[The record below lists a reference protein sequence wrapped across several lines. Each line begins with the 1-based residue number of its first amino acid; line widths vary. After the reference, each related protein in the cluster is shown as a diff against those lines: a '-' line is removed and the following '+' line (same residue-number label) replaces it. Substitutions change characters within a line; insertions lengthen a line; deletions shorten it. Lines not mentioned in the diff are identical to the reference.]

1 MLRIEEGA
9 PDVFKKK
16 QEKRTYDQENQ
27 KPVIRSSICT
37 GEKVAGFQDIHT
49 GKFTEVMLIRT
60 SGDLEEFCRLYG
72 IGVGEISTH
81 Y

>member
-1 MLRIEEGA
+1 MF
-9 PDVFKKK
+9 FKKK
-16 QEKRTYDQENQ
+16 QETRTYDKENQ

-37 GEKVAGFQDIHT
+37 GEKVAGFQDIRT

-60 SGDLEEFCRLYG
+60 SGDLEEFRRLYN
-72 IGVGEISTH
+72 IGKSEISIQ